1 MAHPSAMADLL
12 LAETGE
18 PINTTAPIAA
28 ANANINPMDRF
39 IGLPPLVDVLRSFIF
54 SCRQLYTTET
64 ADTSRMAIGEPGLSK
79 KFVWRV

>member
-1 MAHPSAMADLL
+1 MADLL

-39 IGLPPLVDVLRSFIF
+39 IGLPPLVDVLRSFPF
-54 SCRQLYTTET
+54 LYFLVS
-64 ADTSRMAIGEPGLSK
+64 AVVHNRN
-79 KFVWRV
+79 R